1 MQPRNFI
8 ESFNAAVEG
17 FIYVLRTERNMRFHF
32 LAAFF
37 FILMGVYLNFS
48 ATELLILTT
57 MIALVLITEM
67 VNTAIELVV
76 DMVKNEFH
84 PIARIIKD
92 VAAGA
97 VLLSAINA
105 IIVGYMLFATR
116 IPFDI
121 AVGMAKIKES
131 PWHATFIA
139 LILVFGMTIVG
150 KVMFHRG
157 TPLRGGMP
165 SGHSA
170 VAFSIWTIIAFLT
183 SKSIVVA
190 LSFLMA
196 FLIARHRVKDSV
208 HTVWEVVAGA
218 VLGILLTVLVFQLLH
233 FR

>member
-1 MQPRNFI
+1 MQARNFI

-37 FILMGVYLNFS
+37 FVLMGVYLNFS

-67 VNTAIELVV
+67 MNTAMELIV
-76 DMVKNEFH
+76 DMIKSEFH

-105 IIVGYMLFATR
+105 IIVGYILFATR
-116 IPFDI
+116 IPFNI
-121 AVGMAKIKES
+121 AAGMAKIRES
-131 PWHATFIA
+131 PWHTTFIA

-150 KVMFHRG
+150 KIIFHRG

-170 VAFSIWTIIAFLT
+170 IVFSIWTIIAFLT

-196 FLIARHRVKDSV
+196 FLIARHRVKDAV

-218 VLGILLTVLVFQLLH
+218 VLGILLTVLVFQLLQ

>member
-1 MQPRNFI
+1 MQARNFI

-37 FILMGVYLNFS
+37 FVLMGVYLNFS

-67 VNTAIELVV
+67 MNTAMELIV
-76 DMVKNEFH
+76 DMIKSEFH

-105 IIVGYMLFATR
+105 IIVGYILFATR
-116 IPFDI
+116 IPFNI
-121 AVGMAKIKES
+121 AAGMAKIRES
-131 PWHATFIA
+131 PWHTTFIA

-150 KVMFHRG
+150 KIVFHRG

-170 VAFSIWTIIAFLT
+170 IAFSIWTIIAFLANN
-183 SKSIVVA
+183 SIVVA

-196 FLIARHRVKDSV
+196 FLIARHRVKDAG
-208 HTVWEVVAGA
+208 HTIWEVVAGA
-218 VLGILLTVLVFQLLH
+218 VLGILLTVLVFQLLQ

>member
-1 MQPRNFI
+1 MQARNFI

-37 FILMGVYLNFS
+37 FVLMGVYLNFS

-67 VNTAIELVV
+67 MNTAMELIV
-76 DMVKNEFH
+76 DMIKSEFH

-105 IIVGYMLFATR
+105 IIVGYILFATR
-116 IPFDI
+116 IPFNI
-121 AVGMAKIKES
+121 AAGMAKIRES
-131 PWHATFIA
+131 PWHTTFIA

-150 KVMFHRG
+150 KIVFHRG

-170 VAFSIWTIIAFLT
+170 IAFSIWTIIAFLANN
-183 SKSIVVA
+183 SIVVA

-196 FLIARHRVKDSV
+196 FLIARHRVKDAV
-208 HTVWEVVAGA
+208 HTIWEVVAGA
-218 VLGILLTVLVFQLLH
+218 VLGILLTVLVFQIFH
-233 FR
+233 Y

>member
-1 MQPRNFI
+1 MQARNFI

-37 FILMGVYLNFS
+37 FVLMGVYLNFS

-67 VNTAIELVV
+67 MNTAMELIV
-76 DMVKNEFH
+76 DMIKSEFH

-105 IIVGYMLFATR
+105 IIVGYILFATR
-116 IPFDI
+116 IPFNI
-121 AVGMAKIKES
+121 AAGMAKIRES
-131 PWHATFIA
+131 PWHTTFIA

-150 KVMFHRG
+150 KIVFHRG

-170 VAFSIWTIIAFLT
+170 IAFSIWTIIAFLANN
-183 SKSIVVA
+183 SIVVA

-196 FLIARHRVKDSV
+196 FLIARHRVKDAV

-218 VLGILLTVLVFQLLH
+218 VLGILLTVLVFQLLQ

>member
-1 MQPRNFI
+1 MQTRSLI

-37 FILMGVYLNFS
+37 FILLGVYLNFS

-67 VNTAIELVV
+67 MNTSIELVV
-76 DMVKNEFH
+76 DMIKSEFH

-150 KVMFHRG
+150 KVVFHRG

-170 VAFSIWTIIAFLT
+170 IAFSIWTIIAFLT

>member
-1 MQPRNFI
+1 MQARNFI

-37 FILMGVYLNFS
+37 FVLMGVYLNFS

-67 VNTAIELVV
+67 MNTAMELIV
-76 DMVKNEFH
+76 DMIKSEFH

-105 IIVGYMLFATR
+105 IIVGYILFATR
-116 IPFDI
+116 IPFNI
-121 AVGMAKIKES
+121 AAGMAKIRES
-131 PWHATFIA
+131 PWHTTFIA

-150 KVMFHRG
+150 KIVFHRG

-170 VAFSIWTIIAFLT
+170 IAFSIWTIIAFLANN
-183 SKSIVVA
+183 SIVVA

-196 FLIARHRVKDSV
+196 FLIARHRVKDAV
-208 HTVWEVVAGA
+208 HTIWEVVAGA
-218 VLGILLTVLVFQLLH
+218 VLGILLTVLVFQLLQ